1 MPPFTGLKAVSGSD
15 PAAAKLSRT
24 GELEG
29 LKERQMHCPTVE
41 VTRVF
46 IKDMHV
52 PKMR

>member
-15 PAAAKLSRT
+15 PAADRLSRT

-41 VTRVF
+41 VTGAF
-46 IKDMHV
+46 IKDVHV
-52 PKMR
+52 PKLK